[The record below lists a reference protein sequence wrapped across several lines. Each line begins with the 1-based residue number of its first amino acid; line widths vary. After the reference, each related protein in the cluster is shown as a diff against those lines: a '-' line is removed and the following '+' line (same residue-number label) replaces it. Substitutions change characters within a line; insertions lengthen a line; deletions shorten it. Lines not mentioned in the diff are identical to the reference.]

1 MLDIQRLQRIRLSRR
16 PLAQRAVGQLL
27 RLNYGL
33 LPGVPIEFEHAERIP
48 AQPVIY
54 AMNHTDRY
62 NYFPF
67 QVYIWQ
73 HFDRFTAT
81 WVKGKYYENPL
92 LATFMEKTNQL
103 PTVSRGYIITKDF
116 VSALQRKPTSAEYEA
131 LRRWVDS
138 AAVPDARPDQ
148 PPPDALPEALLSTN
162 RNVLGYAFDSAKED
176 YASYINAIFRIMM
189 KEFVVLNEA
198 AIGTGLDIL
207 IFPQGTRA
215 TRLLPGKIGISQM
228 ALHSRLPIVPI
239 GCNGSDRVYPGGSP
253 FGKKGHIIYRVG
265 EPIPYTEYGAF
276 HSGDAFEPF
285 SPQAETQ
292 HRDAFERVAG
302 LITQRIDG
310 LLDDRYRRSRDEES
324 DATRETERFI

>member
-33 LPGVPIEFEHAERIP
+33 LPGVRIEFEHAERIP
-48 AQPVIY
+48 SQPVIY

-67 QVYIWQ
+67 QVYLWQ
-73 HFDRFTAT
+73 HHDRFTST
-81 WVKGKYYENPL
+81 WVKGKYYENSL

-116 VSALQRKPTSAEYEA
+116 VGALRRKPTDVEYQT

-138 AAVPDARPDQ
+138 AATGAAETHRPPSDAI
-148 PPPDALPEALLSTN
+148 PEALLSQS
-162 RNVLGYAFDSAKED
+162 RDVLGYAFDSAKED
-176 YASYINAIFRIMM
+176 YASYINAIFGIMM
-189 KEFVVLNEA
+189 KEFVALNESA
-198 AIGTGLDIL
+198 TETKLDIL

-215 TRLLPGKIGISQM
+215 TRLLPAKVGISQI
-228 ALHSRLPIVPI
+228 ALHTRLPIVPV
-239 GCNGSDRVYPGGSP
+239 GCNGSDGVYPGGSP
-253 FGKKGHIIYRVG
+253 VGKQGHIIYRIG
-265 EPIPYTEYGAF
+265 QPIPYSEYGAS
-276 HSGDAFEPF
+276 HSGERFEPF

-292 HRDAFERVAG
+292 HRSAFESVAE
-302 LITQRIDG
+302 LVTSRIDP
-310 LLDDRYRRSRDEES
+310 LLDEQYRLSTQDET
-324 DATRETERFI
+324 DATPDTDRFI